1 MNILKISIIQIL
13 FLVIVSLGA
22 LMGGDK
28 ITSCIAGLYAIPY
41 VLMVISF
48 APEIIEN
55 EKY

>member
-22 LMGGDK
+22 LMSGDK